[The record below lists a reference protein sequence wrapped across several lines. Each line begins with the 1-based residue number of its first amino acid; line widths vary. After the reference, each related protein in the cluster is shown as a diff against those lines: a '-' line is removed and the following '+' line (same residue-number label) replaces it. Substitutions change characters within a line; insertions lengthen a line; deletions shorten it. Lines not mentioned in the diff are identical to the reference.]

1 MESKNNHIVR
11 KHAFY
16 WRYDTAE
23 ELDLLNRL
31 WPPVSKRINFF
42 TPTRKPVGYATTTD
56 GRRKRAYDRPK
67 TPWLRVKES
76 GLLTHSQIKTIE
88 DQVTSLNPADL
99 TRQINTIQTALTALA
114 RDKTDAMTTRRHLNM
129 ASLEPSIR
137 RLQTTKQT
145 ASPHAH
151 HT

>member
-1 MESKNNHIVR
+1 M
-11 KHAFY
+11 
-16 WRYDTAE
+16 
-23 ELDLLNRL
+23 
-31 WPPVSKRINFF
+31 
-42 TPTRKPVGYATTTD
+42 
-56 GRRKRAYDRPK
+56 
-67 TPWLRVKES
+67 
-76 GLLTHSQIKTIE
+76 LTHSQIKTIE